1 MLLDKLPCQIRKL
14 VLWVS
19 EDFPTIIV
27 NDDYEIKHETENCAK
42 NVMQKFS
49 GILQIPNLEF
59 ESLEIFLWD
68 EETRDMYFKLLLK
81 YFKSRTDRIY
91 VKTCVFGELKV
102 SQIALILP
110 FYQAGTLEEIHFA
123 NNGETDDLEQI
134 VHLKQWKRA
143 KRFVGS
149 GDLEAYS
156 ITIQHLF
163 HFVRFEVHI
172 DRFSIEDAVSIR
184 DKLLKSASFEN
195 CTLYFPQ
202 TDYLEITKIF
212 GPMYTGSIGGTIN
225 FKAEKTWSYSLKFGP
240 TFIQI
245 TRIESQS

>member
-1 MLLDKLPCQIRKL
+1 
-14 VLWVS
+14 
-19 EDFPTIIV
+19 
-27 NDDYEIKHETENCAK
+27 
-42 NVMQKFS
+42 
-49 GILQIPNLEF
+49 
-59 ESLEIFLWD
+59 
-68 EETRDMYFKLLLK
+68 MYFKLLLK

-225 FKAEKTWSYSLKFGP
+225 FKAEKTWSYKTSSMVALVAFF
-240 TFIQI
+240 FISYSTLPFYIYVHNLNRSKEKDLPFVQLFYKI
-245 TRIESQS
+245 VKW